1 MVKENPKDNMILNIG
16 IILTLKM
23 IIAWGTM

>member
-16 IILTLKM
+16 IILTLEM